1 MATPHHRAQKPCRG
15 QFLSLKSL
23 GRGGNRGLAL
33 RLALRLN
40 FGLTLGSPAP
50 LRRGKVTG

>member
-33 RLALRLN
+33 RLN
-40 FGLTLGSPAP
+40 IGLTLGSPVP